1 MTNVRIAPRS
11 TSISWLT
18 RAVLQQDTTLRL
30 GHASAMLILER
41 WDLSRI
47 LAATPATGPEKAAF
61 ISSFT
66 VFSARLVASRAMEV
80 LTALKTLTAAHGT
93 ITPMYD
99 TLLGTYAG
107 VTLAQFAD
115 LLGNVCE
122 AVKLMQQVDR
132 QRNSRMRSR
141 EPVLTWATNMM
152 EKKSLDV
159 EAAGPRHT
167 EASLDQWAV
176 SQGRS
181 TLWVP
186 TGVVDWVDANAQ
198 TN

>member
-1 MTNVRIAPRS
+1 
-11 TSISWLT
+11 
-18 RAVLQQDTTLRL
+18 
-30 GHASAMLILER
+30 MLILER
-41 WDLSRI
+41 WDLSQI
-47 LAATPATGPEKAAF
+47 PVANPATSPEKAAF

-66 VFSARLVASRAMEV
+66 IFNMRLVACRAIEV
-80 LTALKTLTAAHGT
+80 LTALKTRTAAHGT

-99 TLLGTYAG
+99 NLLGTYAG

-115 LLGNVCE
+115 VLADVRE
-122 AVKLMQQVDR
+122 VAELMQQVDR

-152 EKKSLDV
+152 QKKSLDV
-159 EAAGPRHT
+159 EAAGPRHA
-167 EASLDQWAV
+167 EASLDQWAE

-186 TGVVDWVDANAQ
+186 AGVVDWVDANAE

>member
-1 MTNVRIAPRS
+1 
-11 TSISWLT
+11 
-18 RAVLQQDTTLRL
+18 
-30 GHASAMLILER
+30 MLILER
-41 WDLSRI
+41 WNLSRI
-47 LAATPATGPEKAAF
+47 LAATPATSPEKAAF

-80 LTALKTLTAAHGT
+80 LTALKTLTAAYGT

-122 AVKLMQQVDR
+122 VVELMQQVDR